1 MSVSGIAS
9 LATDLSNNA
18 VKQDVGISVL
28 KKALQAESATAA
40 TLIAALPT
48 PPSANLPAHLGNSVN
63 TTA

>member
-1 MSVSGIAS
+1 MSVSEIAS
-9 LATDLSNNA
+9 LATNLSNNA
-18 VKQDVGISVL
+18 VKQDVGIGVL
-28 KKALQAESATAA
+28 KKALQVESNTAA